1 MSEEMLREIFSDVK
15 SKMSASIEAL
25 AREMGTIRTGRA
37 SLSLLDGITV
47 DYYGTSTPLSQVATL
62 SAPEGSLITIQPWD
76 ASVIAEIEKVILR
89 SDLGLTPSS
98 DGKIIRL
105 PIPPLTEERRKELA
119 KKVSRIG
126 EDGKTAIRQVRREG
140 NDQVKELEK
149 AKDISQDD
157 EHRAYKEIQDLT
169 DEFTKKIDQLVKNKE
184 GEILEI

>member
-1 MSEEMLREIFSDVK
+1 MSEEKLQEIFSHVK
-15 SKMSASIEAL
+15 SRMAASIEAL
-25 AREMGTIRTGRA
+25 SREMGTIRTGRA
-37 SLSLLDGITV
+37 SLSLLDGISV
-47 DYYGTSTPLSQVATL
+47 DYYGTSTPLNQVATL

-76 ASVIAEIEKVILR
+76 TSVIAEIEKVIQR

-126 EDGKTAIRQVRREG
+126 EDGKTAIRQSRRDG

-149 AKDISQDD
+149 SKDVSQDD
-157 EHRAYKEIQDLT
+157 EHRAYKEIQDMT
-169 DEFTKKIDQLVKNKE
+169 DDFTKKVDGLVKAKE
-184 GEILEI
+184 SEILEI

>member
-1 MSEEMLREIFSDVK
+1 MSEEMLQEIFSEVK
-15 SKMSASIEAL
+15 RKMNASIEAL
-25 AREMGTIRTGRA
+25 IREMGTIRTGRA

-47 DYYGTSTPLSQVATL
+47 DYYGTSTPLNQVATL
-62 SAPEGSLITIQPWD
+62 SAPEGSLLTIQPWD
-76 ASVIAEIEKVILR
+76 ASVIAEIEKVVLR

-105 PIPPLTEERRKELA
+105 PIPPLTEERRKQLA

-126 EDGKTAIRQVRREG
+126 EDGKTAVRQIRREG

-169 DEFTKKIDQLVKNKE
+169 DEFTKKIDGLVKKKE